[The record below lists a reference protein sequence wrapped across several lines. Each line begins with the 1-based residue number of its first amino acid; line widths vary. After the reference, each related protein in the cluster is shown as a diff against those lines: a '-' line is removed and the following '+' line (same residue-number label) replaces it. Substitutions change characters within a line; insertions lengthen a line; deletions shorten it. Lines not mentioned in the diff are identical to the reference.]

1 MRALTVLLALVA
13 TPFLAGVSQSPQ
25 GLKCDNGRSGEH
37 RSAQGT
43 ANAHKGVCKP
53 ADPPPPTTQVLDSD
67 QDGVPDSL
75 DACPSTALGTTVDAS
90 GCPVQSSPPPVLD
103 ADQDGVP
110 DSLDA
115 CPNTALGTAVDA
127 SGCPLPSTPPP
138 PLPPPPTTSG
148 GGCVS
153 SGSAGGTASI
163 DGQVYVDASPSYP
176 GLAGWCVQV
185 TGPVTATAVTDSY
198 GNYWFPGLPAGT
210 YTVCETVQAGW
221 HETFP
226 TSGPACA
233 TGFGW
238 TITVKDGFG
247 ASYIWF
253 GNLTP

>member
-13 TPFLAGVSQSPQ
+13 TPLLAGVAQRSQAF
-25 GLKCDNGRSGEH
+25 KCDNQH
-37 RSAQGT
+37 RSAQGS
-43 ANAHKGVCKP
+43 ANAYKGACKP
-53 ADPPPPTTQVLDSD
+53 QDP
-67 QDGVPDSL
+67 
-75 DACPSTALGTTVDAS
+75 
-90 GCPVQSSPPPVLD
+90 SSPPQVLD

-138 PLPPPPTTSG
+138 ALPPPPSTSG

-163 DGQVYVDASPSYP
+163 DGQVFVDASPWP
-176 GLAGWCVQV
+176 GLQGWCV
-185 TGPVTATAVTDSY
+185 TASGPVTATAVTDAS
-198 GNYWFPGLPAGT
+198 GNYLFPGLPAGT

-226 TSGPACA
+226 ASGPACA

-238 TITVKDGFG
+238 TITVKDAFG

>member
-13 TPFLAGVSQSPQ
+13 TPLLAGVAQRSQA
-25 GLKCDNGRSGEH
+25 LKCDNQH

-43 ANAHKGVCKP
+43 ANAYKGACKP
-53 ADPPPPTTQVLDSD
+53 ADSPPPTTQVLDAD

-75 DACPSTALGTTVDAS
+75 DSCPGTPFGTTVDAS

-103 ADQDGVP
+103 SDQDGVP

-138 PLPPPPTTSG
+138 PLPPPPPVSG

-153 SGSAGGTASI
+153 SPAAGGTASL
-163 DGQVYVDASPSYP
+163 DGGVHVDASPWA
-176 GLAGWCVQV
+176 GLAGWCVELS
-185 TGPVTATAVTDSY
+185 GPVSATAVTDASGAY
-198 GNYWFPGLPAGT
+198 LFFGLPAGT
-210 YTVCETVQAGW
+210 YTVCETVQPGW
-221 HETFP
+221 HQTFP
-226 TSGPACA
+226 TSGPTCA

-238 TITVKDGFG
+238 TTTLLEGRG
-247 ASYIWF
+247 NSYIDFW
-253 GNLTP
+253 NLTP

>member
-1 MRALTVLLALVA
+1 MVQHWTGSAEAAAPLLSPKRARSDTMRALTVLLALVA
-13 TPFLAGVSQSPQ
+13 TPLLAGVAQRSQA
-25 GLKCDNGRSGEH
+25 LKCDNQH

-43 ANAHKGVCKP
+43 ANAYKGSCKP
-53 ADPPPPTTQVLDSD
+53 QDPP
-67 QDGVPDSL
+67 
-75 DACPSTALGTTVDAS
+75 
-90 GCPVQSSPPPVLD
+90 SPPPVLD
-103 ADQDGVP
+103 ADRDGVP
-110 DSLDA
+110 DSLDT
-115 CPNTALGTAVDA
+115 CPGTPLGTAVDA
-127 SGCPLPSTPPP
+127 SGCPVQSTPPP
-138 PLPPPPTTSG
+138 PLPPPPPVSG

-153 SGSAGGTASI
+153 SPAAGGTASI

-185 TGPVTATAVTDSY
+185 TGPVTAAAVTDSY

>member
-1 MRALTVLLALVA
+1 MRAFTVLLALVA
-13 TPFLAGVSQSPQ
+13 TPLLAGVAQRSQA
-25 GLKCDNGRSGEH
+25 LKCDNQH

-43 ANAHKGVCKP
+43 ANAYKGACKP
-53 ADPPPPTTQVLDSD
+53 ADSPPPTTQVLDAD

-75 DACPSTALGTTVDAS
+75 DSCPGTPFGTTVDAS

-103 ADQDGVP
+103 SDQDGVP

-138 PLPPPPTTSG
+138 PLPPPPPVSG

-153 SGSAGGTASI
+153 SPAAGGTASI
-163 DGQVYVDASPSYP
+163 DGQVYVDASPSYS

-226 TSGPACA
+226 TSGPTCP

>member
-25 GLKCDNGRSGEH
+25 GLNCDNGKGDEH

-43 ANAHKGVCKP
+43 AHAHKGVCKP
-53 ADPPPPTTQVLDSD
+53 QDPP
-67 QDGVPDSL
+67 
-75 DACPSTALGTTVDAS
+75 
-90 GCPVQSSPPPVLD
+90 SSPPPVLD
-103 ADQDGVP
+103 SDQDGVP

-127 SGCPLPSTPPP
+127 SGCPLPSTP
-138 PLPPPPTTSG
+138 LPPPPTSG

-153 SGSAGGTASI
+153 SGPAGGTASI
-163 DGQVYVDASPSYP
+163 DGQVFVDASPWP
-176 GLAGWCVQV
+176 GLQNWCVTV
-185 TGPVTATAVTDSY
+185 SGPVNATAVTDAS
-198 GNYWFPGLPAGT
+198 GNYLFPGLPAGT
-210 YTVCETVQAGW
+210 YTVCETVQSGW
-221 HETFP
+221 HQTFP

-238 TITVKDGFG
+238 TITVMDGGG
-247 ASYIWF
+247 ASFIWF